1 MPITTGSA
9 PKALQGDSKMA
20 VSKMGRRYT
29 PTPNFKPGGHKGK
42 LHRELGIS
50 EGKKIPPKRLKAA
63 THSKNRTVRND
74 AIRAETMI
82 HKFAHHG
89 PARG

>member
-1 MPITTGSA
+1 
-9 PKALQGDSKMA
+9 MA

-50 EGKKIPPKRLKAA
+50 EGKKIPPGRLVPRRTPRAQRFAA
-63 THSKNRTVRND
+63 TQ
-74 AIRAETMI
+74 
-82 HKFAHHG
+82 FA
-89 PARG
+89 PRP